1 MKKFR
6 IITAASVI
14 ALLSGCQ
21 AETLPQ
27 ENLQHPEIDA
37 PASAVVEGLIRIQV
51 SEKQAELW
59 LSSADEAGS
68 VSAFDK
74 TMFDGLD
81 VISVSTSFNIG
92 GKYIERQKKAGLHLW
107 FDVRYNE
114 SVPTTKAS
122 EQMLSSAEIRLA
134 EPVYK
139 MKPMQV
145 QMNDPEFTKFQWH
158 YNNVGEYGFRPGIDI
173 GLVEAWNKF
182 GVFGNREV
190 IIAVVD
196 SGVEFSHE
204 DLNPNMWVNEAEL
217 NGVEGVDDDGNGY
230 KDDVYGYNFVGGSA
244 KINFD
249 SHGTHVAGTI
259 AAVNNNGIGVCGVAG
274 GYYPDKPGVR
284 VMTLQVIDDN
294 YPDASASLPRVY
306 QYAAENG
313 AVILNNSWGYAQT
326 LKVMP
331 TADKQAIDYF
341 VENAGIDQNG
351 NQTGPMKGGLA
362 IFAAGNESE
371 DLAYPAAYEKV
382 LAVAALGPKGE
393 AAYYTNYGDW
403 VDVCAPG
410 GDHKVDRQY
419 GGIYS
424 IGLNNTYNSQ
434 QGTSMA
440 CPHVTGI
447 AGLVLSACGGPGYTR
462 DDLWNAIIEGT
473 DPSVYDY
480 NPDMIGMLGV
490 GMVNASLAL
499 STLNTTAPE
508 DVTTLSA
515 ESNANTVYLTADVP
529 ADDTGDAYYYH
540 VYVSEKAFDASDL
553 ASMQS
558 IDIAI
563 NKEQLLDNGLRRFA
577 LKGLKFETEYHI
589 AVIAGD
595 FAGNRSS
602 VPCMTT
608 VSTKANTLPQITVTR
623 EGKKELLSS
632 ESTSYVFIASDSDD
646 FHVVTCSFDA
656 GNTTGVTF
664 ETLIDGSYH
673 VKIDGSKMKEG
684 AYNCRF
690 IAADQFGGKSV
701 YEIRFIIN
709 TNSAPVATAAM
720 SPVVLKGVGESDVV
734 DLAYHFNDPDGDNL
748 SYTVAVADK
757 SVVTTSISNNKL
769 TVTGTA
775 IGKTQIKI
783 TATDPSGETAS
794 ADLSVVVRDAAKPF
808 DLYPNPVIDVLNV
821 GAGEECHGS
830 ITIYSSTG
838 KKAYEADQAAMSPFT
853 PFKADLSALAPGVYS
868 IVIKT
873 PGNSDYKTEIVKL

>member
-21 AETLPQ
+21 AETVPQ
-27 ENLQHPEIDA
+27 TNVQHPVTEA
-37 PASAVVEGLIRIQV
+37 PASTVVEGLMRIQV
-51 SEKQAELW
+51 SDEQAELW
-59 LSSADEAGS
+59 LSSADDAGN
-68 VSAFDK
+68 VQDYDK

-81 VISVSTSFNIG
+81 VTSVSTSFNIG
-92 GKYIERQKKAGLHLW
+92 GKFIERQKKAGLHLW
-107 FDVRYNE
+107 FDVRFNDQT
-114 SVPTTKAS
+114 PATKAS
-122 EQMLSSAEIRLA
+122 QQILSSSEIRLA

-139 MKPMQV
+139 MEPKQV
-145 QMNDPEFTKFQWH
+145 EMNDPEFLTYQWH
-158 YNNVGEYGFRPGIDI
+158 YNNVGEYGFQPGIDI

-196 SGVEFSHE
+196 TGVEYSHE
-204 DLNPNMWVNEAEL
+204 DINANMWVNEAEL
-217 NGVEGVDDDGNGY
+217 NGAEGVDDDGNGY
-230 KDDVYGYNFVGGSA
+230 KDDVYGYNFVSSSA

-294 YPDASASLPRVY
+294 YPDAGANLPKVY

-313 AVILNNSWGYAQT
+313 AVILNNSWGYQQT
-326 LKVMP
+326 LKNMP
-331 TADKQAIDYF
+331 QSDKKAIDYF
-341 VENAGIDQNG
+341 VEYAGLDQNG

-382 LAVAALGPKGE
+382 LAVAAIGPKGK

-410 GDHKVDRQY
+410 GDHKVDKQY

-462 DDLWNAIIEGT
+462 EDLWNALIEGT
-473 DPSVYDY
+473 DPSIYDY
-480 NPDMIGMLGV
+480 NQDMIGMLGV

-508 DVTTLSA
+508 DVTVLSA
-515 ESNANTVYLTADVP
+515 EANANTVYLTADVP

-558 IDIAI
+558 IDVAI
-563 NKEQLLDNGLRRFA
+563 NKEQLLDNGMRRFA
-577 LKGLKFETEYHI
+577 VKGLKFETEYHI
-589 AVIAGD
+589 AVLAGD

-608 VSTKANTLPQITVTR
+608 VSTKANGLPLITATR
-623 EGKKELLSS
+623 EGKKELLPS
-632 ESTSYVFIASDSDD
+632 ESTSYVFIASDPDD

-664 ETLIDGSYH
+664 DTLIDGSYH

-684 AYNCRF
+684 DYTCRF
-690 IAADQFGGKSV
+690 MAEDQFGGKSV
-701 YEIRFIIN
+701 YEIKFTIN
-709 TNSAPVATAAM
+709 SNSAPEATAAV
-720 SPVVLKGVGESDVV
+720 SPVVLKGTGESTVIN
-734 DLAYHFNDPDGDNL
+734 LANHFSDPDGDNL
-748 SYTVAVADK
+748 SYSAVVADN
-757 SVVTTSISNNKL
+757 SVASASISNSSL

-775 IGKTQIKI
+775 IGKTKVKI

-794 ADLSVVVRDAAKPF
+794 ADVDVVVRDAAKPF

-821 GAGEECHGS
+821 GAGEECNGS
-830 ITIYSSTG
+830 ILIYSSTG
-838 KKAYEADQAAMSPFT
+838 KKAYEAAQAAMSPFK
-853 PFKADLSALAPGVYS
+853 PFKADLSTLAPGVYS

-873 PGNSDYKTEIVKL
+873 PGNNDYKTEIVKL

>member
-6 IITAASVI
+6 IITAVSVI

-27 ENLQHPEIDA
+27 ENFRHPEIDA

-74 TMFDGLD
+74 SMLDGLD

-122 EQMLSSAEIRLA
+122 EQILSSAEIRLA

-139 MKPMQV
+139 MQPMQV
-145 QMNDPEFTKFQWH
+145 QMNDPEFSRFQWH

-182 GVFGNREV
+182 GVFGNSEV

-196 SGVEFSHE
+196 SGVEYSHE
-204 DLNPNMWVNEAEL
+204 DLNANMWVNEAEL
-217 NGVEGVDDDGNGY
+217 DGVEGVDDDGNGY
-230 KDDVYGYNFVGGSA
+230 KDDVHGFNFVTSSA
-244 KINFD
+244 KINSD

-284 VMTLQVIDDN
+284 VMTLQVIDNN
-294 YPDASASLPRVY
+294 YPEASANLPKVY

-313 AVILNNSWGYAQT
+313 AVILNNSWGYMET
-326 LKVMP
+326 PKSMP
-331 TADKQAIDYF
+331 TADKKAIDYF
-341 VENAGIDQNG
+341 VEYAGLDQNG

-371 DLAYPAAYEKV
+371 ELAYPAAYEKV
-382 LAVAALGPKGE
+382 LSVAALGPNGE

-447 AGLVLSACGGPGYTR
+447 AALVLSASGGPGYTC
-462 DDLWNAIIEGT
+462 DDLWNAVIAGT
-473 DPSVYDY
+473 DPSIYDY
-480 NPDMIGMLGV
+480 NQDMAGLLGV

-499 STLNTTAPE
+499 STMNMTPPE
-508 DVTTLSA
+508 DVTTLLGEA
-515 ESNANTVYLTADVP
+515 NANTVYLSADVP
-529 ADDTGDAYYYH
+529 SDDSGDAYYYH
-540 VYVSEKAFDASDL
+540 VYYSADVTEVPDL
-553 ASMQS
+553 DTMNSV
-558 IDIAI
+558 DVVI
-563 NKEQLLDNGLRRFA
+563 NKQESVENGMRRFA
-577 LKGLKFETEYHI
+577 LKGLEFQTEYLF
-589 AVIAGD
+589 AVVAGD
-595 FAGNRSS
+595 FAGNKSS
-602 VPCMTT
+602 VPCVTKVTT
-608 VSTKANTLPQITVTR
+608 KKNTLPVINVKTK
-623 EGKKELLSS
+623 GKDVLNPGETS
-632 ESTSYVFIASDSDD
+632 SYVFEASDPDD
-646 FHVVTCSFDA
+646 FHFVTCTFEP
-656 GNTTGVTF
+656 GNTTGMAL
-664 ETLIDGSYH
+664 ENLIDGSYH
-673 VKIDGSKMKEG
+673 IKIDASKLQPG
-684 AYNCRF
+684 QYTCAF
-690 IAADQFGGKSV
+690 VASDQFGGKST
-701 YEIRFIIN
+701 YEIEFEVKS
-709 TNSAPVATAAM
+709 NSAPVINGTIR
-720 SPVVLKGVGESDVV
+720 PIVLNGVDDEQVINLFDYFS
-734 DLAYHFNDPDGDNL
+734 DPDGDIL
-748 SYTVAVADK
+748 MYSLRGADDLVK
-757 SVVTTSISNNKL
+757 CNILNGKL
-769 TVTGTA
+769 TVKALA
-775 IGKTQIKI
+775 IGKSVMTV
-783 TATDPSGETAS
+783 TATDHS
-794 ADLSVVVRDAAKPF
+794 AKSVAMDVDVIVRNPDKPY
-808 DLYPNPVIDVLNV
+808 DIYPNPVIDILNIS
-821 GAGEECHGS
+821 AGEDVTGNV
-830 ITIYSSTG
+830 ILYSSTG
-838 KKAYEADQAAMSPFT
+838 QKSYENAVELNIYSPYQI
-853 PFKADLSALAPGVYS
+853 DLSGLAPGRYRL
-868 IVIKT
+868 VIDT
-873 PGNSDYKTEIVKL
+873 TGSDYETDIIKL